1 MWIIRTLFI
10 VIILILLLGFAVQNA
25 YQRVSINILSKQ
37 YANVPMIVVLFLAFV
52 IGILVWLIFTIF
64 QYFKMQADIYQERK
78 RSRRLTEE
86 IKALRNRPLQ
96 EVEENPD

>member
-25 YQRVSINILSKQ
+25 YQRVSINILDKQ
-37 YANVPMIVVLFLAFV
+37 FANVPMILVLFIAFV
-52 IGILVWLIFTIF
+52 IGILIWFIFTIF
-64 QYFKMQADIYQERK
+64 QYFRMQRDLYQERK

-96 EVEENPD
+96 EVEESPD